1 VNPRVSVVI
10 PTYNRKAV
18 LLESIASVRQ
28 QTFGDLEI
36 LVCDDGSSDGSRE
49 AVQAVAAADS
59 RVRWIAGEHCGAPG
73 LVRNR
78 GIRAAAGEWIAFQD
92 SDDLWLPQKLEKQM
106 AVLRSAPEAQFI
118 YAHAAA
124 VLPDGSRLRMTP
136 FRIPRQGRIF
146 ETLLMYSVVHPQ
158 TMLVRRSLLDQVG
171 HFNEDMGLRIVE
183 DYELVL
189 RLAAAAPFHF
199 VAEDLVLYRTQAD
212 SISADLFGSIDE
224 YERVL
229 ESIIA
234 RFDVPDAIAREALCR
249 IELRRYKNHLLRD
262 HPRDV
267 RLQDLRNALARRPAS
282 PLARALLLTETLRC
296 AGWLKWLLTAR
307 ARNSA

>member
-18 LLESIASVRQ
+18 LLESIASVRE

-49 AVQAVAAADS
+49 AVHAVAAADS

-78 GIRAAAGEWIAFQD
+78 GIRAATGEWIAFQD
-92 SDDLWLPQKLEKQM
+92 SDDLWIPEKLEKQM
-106 AVLRSAPEAQFI
+106 AVLRRAPDAQFI

-124 VLPDGSRLRMTP
+124 ILPDGSRLRMTP

-171 HFNEDMGLRIVE
+171 YFNEDLGLRIVE

-199 VAEDLVLYRTQAD
+199 VDEDLVLYRTQPD
-212 SISADLFGSIDE
+212 SISADLFRSIDE
-224 YERVL
+224 YEQVL
-229 ESIIA
+229 KSIIA

-262 HPRDV
+262 YPRNV
-267 RLQDLRNALARRPAS
+267 RLQDLSNAVARRPTS
-282 PLARALLLTETLRC
+282 PLARALQLTETLGC
-296 AGWLKWLLTAR
+296 AGWLRSLLTVR
-307 ARNSA
+307 ARDSA

>member
-49 AVQAVAAADS
+49 AVQAVAAADG

-78 GIRAAAGEWIAFQD
+78 GIRASAGEWIAFQD
-92 SDDLWLPQKLEKQM
+92 SDDLWIPQKLEKQM
-106 AVLRSAPEAQFI
+106 AVLRNAPDAQFI

-171 HFNEDMGLRIVE
+171 YFNEDLGLRIVE

-199 VAEDLVLYRTQAD
+199 VDEDLVLYRTQPD
-212 SISADLFGSIDE
+212 SISADLFRSIDE
-224 YERVL
+224 YEQVL
-229 ESIIA
+229 KSIIA

-262 HPRDV
+262 YPRNV
-267 RLQDLRNALARRPAS
+267 RLQDLSNAVARRPTS
-282 PLARALLLTETLRC
+282 PLARALQLTETLGC
-296 AGWLKWLLTAR
+296 AGWLRSLLTVR
-307 ARNSA
+307 ARDSA

>member
-1 VNPRVSVVI
+1 MNPRVSVVI

-18 LLESIASVRQ
+18 LLESIASVRE

-49 AVQAVAAADS
+49 AVHAVAAADS

-78 GIRAAAGEWIAFQD
+78 GIRAATGEWIAFQD
-92 SDDLWLPQKLEKQM
+92 SDDLWIPEKLEKQM
-106 AVLRSAPEAQFI
+106 AVLRRAPDAQFI

-124 VLPDGSRLRMTP
+124 ILPDGSRLRMTP

-171 HFNEDMGLRIVE
+171 YFNEDLGLRIVE

-199 VAEDLVLYRTQAD
+199 VDEDLVLYRTQPD
-212 SISADLFGSIDE
+212 SISADLFRSIDE
-224 YERVL
+224 YEQVL
-229 ESIIA
+229 KSIIA

-262 HPRDV
+262 YPRNV
-267 RLQDLRNALARRPAS
+267 RLQDLSNAVARRPTS
-282 PLARALLLTETLRC
+282 PLARALQLTETLGC
-296 AGWLKWLLTAR
+296 AGWLRSLLTVR
-307 ARNSA
+307 ARDSA

>member
-1 VNPRVSVVI
+1 MNPRVSVVI

-18 LLESIASVRQ
+18 LLESIASVQR

-49 AVQAVAAADS
+49 AVLAVAAADG
-59 RVRWIAGEHCGAPG
+59 RVRWVAGEHCGSPG
-73 LVRNR
+73 PVRNR

-92 SDDLWLPQKLEKQM
+92 SDDLWIPEKLEKQL
-106 AVLRSAPEAQFI
+106 AVLRTAPDAQFI

-124 VLPDGSRLRMTP
+124 LLPDGSRVRMTP

-158 TMLVRRSLLDQVG
+158 TMVVKRSLLDQVG
-171 HFNEDMGLRIVE
+171 HFNEGMGLRIVE

-189 RLAAAAPFHF
+189 RLAAAVPFHF
-199 VAEDLVLYRTQAD
+199 VDEDLVLYRTQAD

-224 YERVL
+224 YEQVLKAIIPKFRVP
-229 ESIIA
+229 EA
-234 RFDVPDAIAREALCR
+234 TAREALCR
-249 IELRRYKNHLLRD
+249 LELRRYKHHLLRNY
-262 HPRDV
+262 PRDT
-267 RLQDLRNALARRPAS
+267 RLRDLRTALARRPDS
-282 PLARALLLTETLRC
+282 PSARLLLLLESLRC
-296 AGWLKWLLTAR
+296 ADGLKWLLTVQS
-307 ARNSA
+307 RNSA

>member
-1 VNPRVSVVI
+1 MNPRVSVVI

-28 QTFGDLEI
+28 QSFGDLEI
-36 LVCDDGSSDGSRE
+36 LVCDDGSSDDSRE
-49 AVQAVAAADS
+49 AVLAVAAADS

-78 GIRAAAGEWIAFQD
+78 GIRAATGEWIAFQD
-92 SDDLWLPQKLEKQM
+92 SDDLWIPDKLEKQM
-106 AVLRSAPEAQFI
+106 AVLRNAPDAQFI

-124 VLPDGSRLRMTP
+124 ILPDGSRLRMTP

-146 ETLLMYSVVHPQ
+146 ETLLMYSMVHPQ
-158 TMLVRRSLLDQVG
+158 TMMVRRSLLDQVG
-171 HFNEDMGLRIVE
+171 YFNEDLGLRIVE

-199 VAEDLVLYRTQAD
+199 VDEDLVLYRTQPD
-212 SISADLFGSIDE
+212 SISADLFRSIDE
-224 YERVL
+224 YEQVL
-229 ESIIA
+229 KSIIA

-262 HPRDV
+262 YPRNV
-267 RLQDLRNALARRPAS
+267 RLQDLSNAVARRPTS
-282 PLARALLLTETLRC
+282 PLARALQLTEALGC
-296 AGWLKWLLTAR
+296 AGWLRSLLTVR
-307 ARNSA
+307 ARDSA

>member
-18 LLESIASVRQ
+18 LLESIASVQR

-36 LVCDDGSSDGSRE
+36 LVCDDGSSDGSKE
-49 AVQAVAAADS
+49 AVLAVAATDG
-59 RVRWIAGEHCGAPG
+59 RVRWVPGEHCGSPG

-78 GIRAAAGEWIAFQD
+78 GIRAAAGDWIAFQD
-92 SDDLWLPQKLEKQM
+92 SDDLWIPEKLDKQM
-106 AVLRSAPEAQFI
+106 AVLHAAPDAQFI

-124 VLPDGSRLRMTP
+124 LLPDGSRRRMTP

-158 TMLVRRSLLDQVG
+158 TMVVKRSLLDQVG
-171 HFNEDMGLRIVE
+171 YFNEDMGLRIVE

-229 ESIIA
+229 KEIIP
-234 RFDVPDAIAREALCR
+234 RFRVPDAIARESLSR
-249 IELRRYKNHLLRD
+249 LELRRYKHHLMRD
-262 HPRDV
+262 HPRDT
-267 RLQDLRNALARRPAS
+267 RMHDLRAALARRPGS
-282 PLARALLLTETLRC
+282 PLARALLLLETLRC
-296 AGWLKWLLTAR
+296 ADALKWLLTVQ